1 MNKSPMDN
9 QDFKIL
15 NIVATGEKPL
25 SSWEVCQKLFPG
37 EKEAAQNHLSSVI
50 CRLNK
55 LSRMHALKKEPHPT
69 RENKSVYALAGAHF
83 SIDGT
88 VFIATPIGGFIMNC
102 RFRSGCSICKFNT
115 PKCKLADVIR
125 EEGLEP
131 ALKIAEILSKNPQ
144 KEEEQV
150 CQTPLQKR

>member
-1 MNKSPMDN
+1 MDN

-55 LSRMHALKKEPHPT
+55 LSRMHALKREPHPT
-69 RENKSVYALAGAHF
+69 RENKSVYTIAGAYF

-88 VFIATPIGGFIMNC
+88 VFIATELGGFILNC
-102 RFRSGCSICKFNT
+102 TFRNECSVCKFNN

-125 EEGLEP
+125 KQNAEP
-131 ALKIAEILSKNPQ
+131 VLKIAEILSKTNPE
-144 KEEEQV
+144 KEEEQI
-150 CQTPLQKR
+150 CQTPRLKKC